1 MSTNNQNQNGRNAQ
15 NLNDQRPVLQT
26 SGYNGSEPM
35 RKCPHCGKIKPLSD
49 FGFRMMDTDS
59 KKVRNQSWCKE
70 CRSKAALESRKE
82 QKGQKPQT
90 PKDVETPEKESGVA
104 DQSNAQS

>member
-1 MSTNNQNQNGRNAQ
+1 
-15 NLNDQRPVLQT
+15 
-26 SGYNGSEPM
+26 
-35 RKCPHCGKIKPLSD
+35 
-49 FGFRMMDTDS
+49 MMDTDS